1 MMNKLLTILT
11 LIFLVFGMSAVVA
24 LDDNDT
30 SSDGGDEDPTAIS
43 YDPENV
49 TAQVIS
55 PRLTVSGI
63 SGSGGSGLSV
73 ISTII
78 NSDGSVSLTNTR
90 RVCVINSELMKEL
103 EKLMV
108 LLKEAEGGGDKEL
121 VNKLHE
127 KIKAIKMETDRELER
142 CRNQQ
147 TVTAEAVESRPVYID
162 ICSQIEKYV
171 EKRKH
176 YELLYKLSDAELDD
190 KGYSSEDGKE
200 RIRRTINEINE
211 EINRIRIRCKS
222 INSNEGGSES
232 GSLGGGSGGSVVTED
247 SVEARPIVISS
258 GNEISSYYK
267 VEISKIMSKELESE
281 DRVSDLKELRNDVDE
296 LIEELIRSK
305 DELNAEDMD
314 ELVDEFK
321 IRPGKIEAD
330 DVMVNSVNKKLFVMI
345 KNKNLTIAPE
355 KLKVMIHD
363 GDIKIKSSG
372 LEIRN
377 NSIMMNNSEL
387 KLLASDV
394 ALKLKLK
401 TKEMELI
408 KENNRLVYKIKT
420 MENRRLFGLIPV
432 DVENDLTVDAESEE
446 VNILNEKLP
455 WWGFLTVK

>member
-1 MMNKLLTILT
+1 
-11 LIFLVFGMSAVVA
+11 MSAVVA

-49 TAQVIS
+49 TAQIIS
-55 PRLTVSGI
+55 PRLTVSGS

-108 LLKEAEGGGDKEL
+108 LLKEAEESGEEDL
-121 VNKLHE
+121 VNKLYE
-127 KIKAIKMETDRELER
+127 KIKAVKRETDVEMER

-176 YELLYKLSDAELDD
+176 YELLYKLSDAELED
-190 KGYSSEDGKE
+190 KGYSEDGRE
-200 RIRRTINEINE
+200 RIKRTIAEINE
-211 EINRIRIRCKS
+211 EINRIRTKCKLM
-222 INSNEGGSES
+222 NSNTGGSES
-232 GSLGGGSGGSVVTED
+232 GSSGGGSGGSATTED
-247 SVEARPIVISS
+247 FVEAKPIVISS
-258 GNEISSYYK
+258 GAEISSYYK
-267 VEISKIMSKELESE
+267 VKISKIMSEEIDSD
-281 DRVSDLKELRNDVDE
+281 DRISDLKELRNEIDR

-305 DELNAEDMD
+305 DELNAD
-314 ELVDEFK
+314 EMEELADE
-321 IRPGKIEAD
+321 IEIKPNEIKVG
-330 DVMVNSVNKKLFVMI
+330 DVVVNSVNKKISIMI

-377 NSIMMNNSEL
+377 NTLMMNNSEI

-394 ALKLKLK
+394 ALKLKLRA
-401 TKEMELI
+401 KEMELK

-432 DVENDLTVDAESEE
+432 DVENYLTVDAESEE
-446 VNILNEKLP
+446 VNVLNERLP